1 MSSLRSDVVTQM
13 PGFHPLTSPCLTQ
26 CLCVSG
32 CLQVSPTLTGGW
44 GHQDPLESSS
54 LCSLSP
60 PPGHRLKGGW
70 PKVSSFPHPLPE
82 LNTPLSSVGFLQFL
96 LSHTQGWRTEGSLCM
111 EASPGPKGP
120 PVCAESG
127 TKPPSHHGILT
138 LYVQKAGLRFYG

>member
-32 CLQVSPTLTGGW
+32 CLQVSPTLISGW
-44 GHQDPLESSS
+44 GHQDPPESSS

-82 LNTPLSSVGFLQFL
+82 LNTPLISR
-96 LSHTQGWRTEGSLCM
+96 LSPIPTLPHPRVEERGQPLHGSLPWTQGTSCLC
-111 EASPGPKGP
+111 
-120 PVCAESG
+120 
-127 TKPPSHHGILT
+127 
-138 LYVQKAGLRFYG
+138 